1 MRPDESRRLSQDA
14 WPPLVLPVGRPM
26 RWFRPARPGTR
37 GGGGEIGVL
46 IGCMGRELRI
56 SLANARLMGP
66 VGDLLLK
73 GRTGECVKKSC
84 MERGRESG

>member
-1 MRPDESRRLSQDA
+1 M
-14 WPPLVLPVGRPM
+14 
-26 RWFRPARPGTR
+26 
-37 GGGGEIGVL
+37 GVL